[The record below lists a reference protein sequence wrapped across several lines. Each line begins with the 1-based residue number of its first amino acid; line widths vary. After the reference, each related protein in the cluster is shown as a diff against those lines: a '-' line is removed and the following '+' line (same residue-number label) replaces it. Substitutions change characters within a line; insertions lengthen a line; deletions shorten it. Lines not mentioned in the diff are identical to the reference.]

1 MNDSET
7 RLAASPGCLPL
18 VTSAKVTGETATL
31 HTTQPGQTIID
42 LVNLLQSEATNE
54 LVDLRIHK
62 PSLEDVF
69 IELTG
74 RSIRD

>member
-1 MNDSET
+1 
-7 RLAASPGCLPL
+7 
-18 VTSAKVTGETATL
+18 VQGESATL

-42 LVNLLQSEATNE
+42 LVNLLQSDPANE
-54 LVDLRIHK
+54 LVELAIHK